1 VTEEHKLKAAVWIA
15 LFASLA
21 TIGARAAS
29 PVALD
34 GAPTIYIAAS
44 DGFDTDIIAAITKKK
59 TPVRVVED
67 KAKAECVLDATAVSD
82 HEESTGGKVARCLF
96 MDCIGMAGNSSVSV
110 KMIKSSDSSVV
121 WAYQVRKGLSG
132 PLARQ
137 SLSEAIAKHLRQ
149 YFKD

>member
-67 KAKAECVLDATAVSD
+67 KAKEEYVLDATAVND

-96 MDCIGMAGNSSVSV
+96 MDCIGMA
-110 KMIKSSDSSVV
+110 
-121 WAYQVRKGLSG
+121 RKQLRLRQDDQELRQFGRVGISG
-132 PLARQ
+132 PQGA
-137 SLSEAIAKHLRQ
+137 
-149 YFKD
+149 